1 MLNAS
6 NFELKKWAIPVKK
19 HGDLDYFERKKNQKT
34 INFSQ
39 NLTFC
44 EKGMNLTIGRW
55 ELFASIELYGR
66 PGKIWPKNSD
76 WFLFQNDW
84 FFLGV
89 IWAYNSLWKKLV
101 RAKTNQIENILFRD
115 LQTKTDRSKDQEKI
129 SDRTRT
135 KQILKISDQFGP
147 VGSRTRWSVYPWSY
161 WSNCC
166 HVQYRQCII
175 AVCMEWLNY
184 HVKWFYLV
192 TLTELWLGCPRMTP
206 CDHFSYVEFI
216 IDHTAPFGQIET
228 YNFSRISFKVMNY
241 CWV

>member
-1 MLNAS
+1 MN
-6 NFELKKWAIPVKK
+6 E
-19 HGDLDYFERKKNQKT
+19 KNSQKT

-184 HVKWFYLV
+184 HVKWFNLSGYSDGTLV
-192 TLTELWLGCPRMTP
+192 RVSAYDTVW
-206 CDHFSYVEFI
+206 
-216 IDHTAPFGQIET
+216 
-228 YNFSRISFKVMNY
+228 SFFLRWIYYRSHSSLRSN
-241 CWV
+241 WNI